1 MNTCQMQ
8 CLPYEYMSLYLQF
21 SMCVSSF
28 SSASSPA
35 LLVLCILCVFICTC
49 FVFVF
54 VVAFVFVVVFAYPHH
69 QHIVG
74 YRWLLIHSPSSAAR
88 LYPVKNGSIFASEC
102 LMTKSLEPQRRAGNF
117 GGGENKAPV

>member
-1 MNTCQMQ
+1 
-8 CLPYEYMSLYLQF
+8 MSLYLQF
-21 SMCVSSF
+21 SLCVSSF

-54 VVAFVFVVVFAYPHH
+54 VVAFVFVVVFVVVFAYPHH